1 MFIPQCRFQIWS
13 YGHGSVL
20 IKGLELT
27 LSARCAYLP
36 ACDLSSLFRG
46 LTSASFF
53 GVDRKLIVHGL
64 LD

>member
-1 MFIPQCRFQIWS
+1 MD
-13 YGHGSVL
+13 L

-53 GVDRKLIVHGL
+53 GVDRKLIVHGV